1 MKKYLFLIIIIL
13 ILVACGKKEQ
23 HNMKNKKIK
32 FETILSANKLAD
44 KNSKK
49 IPVAN
54 YNQKSEKNKPEVVSK
69 KIIDNK
75 THAFIKD
82 THNCST
88 EEKINMAL
96 EKLGLRKMS
105 KDEIDKPGIYT
116 MDDVVNKI
124 FDISRPVTS
133 NDISDL
139 AKLDQRQL
147 VDLPDGLR
155 GYNLSRE
162 RYAILYEVC
171 LRDCNSPYI
180 RAIAALRLAQL
191 PTKYNQIDLYKQ
203 AIQLGRM
210 NEQDNEMAGIELVAS
225 GALVCAYI
233 NSSRFKDAI
242 NLANQMIERADNNP
256 NPKFKSFKG
265 TAIDDKIRCL
275 FCINKV
281 NEALQLFEQA
291 KNMDVGDRW
300 HKAFNSKHYKKT
312 FIDDMIKP

>member
-1 MKKYLFLIIIIL
+1 M
-13 ILVACGKKEQ
+13 
-23 HNMKNKKIK
+23 NNKKIK
-32 FETILSANKLAD
+32 SETILSANQLAD

-54 YNQKSEKNKPEVVSK
+54 YNQKSEKNKPEVASK

-75 THAFIKD
+75 THAFTKD

-96 EKLGLRKMS
+96 EKLGLKKLS
-105 KDEIDKPGIYT
+105 KEERAKPGIYS

-133 NDISDL
+133 NDIADL

-147 VDLPDGLR
+147 VDLANGLL

-180 RAIAALRLAQL
+180 RAEAAYQLAFL
-191 PTKYNQIDLYKQ
+191 PSKYDQIDLYKM
-203 AIQLGRM
+203 AIKLGRM
-210 NEQDNEMAGIELVAS
+210 NDQDKEMAHIECVAS
-225 GALVCAYI
+225 GALVGAYI

-256 NPKFKSFKG
+256 NPDYKTAKG
-265 TAIDDKIRCL
+265 SAIDDKIRCL
-275 FCINKV
+275 FCINKA

-291 KNMDVGDRW
+291 KNMDVGEIW
-300 HKAFNSKHYKKT
+300 HKHFNSKEYKKA